1 MPSAEIIAIGT
12 ELLLGENIDTNTAF
26 VARQLRD
33 HGIDLFRTSIVGD
46 NEKRIAEMIRESLLR
61 AEIIITTGGLGP
73 TVDDPTRAAVALA
86 VDRNLEFQESLWEAI
101 QKRFSL
107 LNRSATQNNRSQAF
121 IPEGSIV
128 INNPVGT
135 APAFVVDIG
144 DRMVASLPGV
154 PGEMEVILQE
164 SILPFIQNKYQ
175 LQSVIRSCVLHCSGI
190 GESAVDDQIADLEKS
205 MNPTVGLLAHP
216 GLVDIRITARAENA
230 ASADGLIEPIRSMIR
245 SRLAENIFG
254 EGDETLPSVVFSRL
268 KELQLTLQVYSSGSI
283 LNSLENLL
291 PANIISITK
300 FHRIED
306 DLSLDVAQS
315 KFQSLIQNNL
325 EPGLG
330 VIVDEINDRHELAL
344 LWNWKGRKNQASRY
358 FAGPLVSVDAWKRNV
373 LLDFIRRN
381 LG

>member
-33 HGIDLFRTSIVGD
+33 HGIDLYRTSIVGD
-46 NEKRIAEMIRESLLR
+46 NEKRIAEMIRESLSR

-205 MNPTVGLLAHP
+205 INPTVGLLAHP

-230 ASADGLIEPIRSMIR
+230 ASADGLIEPVRSMIR

-254 EGDETLPSVVFSRL
+254 EGDETLPSVVFSLL
-268 KELQLTLQVYSSGSI
+268 KELQLTLHVYSSGNI

-291 PANIISITK
+291 PANIIS
-300 FHRIED
+300 
-306 DLSLDVAQS
+306 
-315 KFQSLIQNNL
+315 
-325 EPGLG
+325 
-330 VIVDEINDRHELAL
+330 VIKIPPN
-344 LWNWKGRKNQASRY
+344 
-358 FAGPLVSVDAWKRNV
+358 
-373 LLDFIRRN
+373 RR
-381 LG
+381 

>member
-1 MPSAEIIAIGT
+1 MPTAEIIAIGT

-33 HGIDLFRTSIVGD
+33 HGIDLYRTSIVGD
-46 NEKRIAEMIRESLLR
+46 NEMRISEIIRESLSR

-73 TVDDPTRAAVALA
+73 TVDDPTRAAVARA
-86 VDRNLEFQESLWEAI
+86 FDRDLEFQESLWEAI

-107 LNRSATQNNRSQAF
+107 LNRSATQNNRSQAY
-121 IPEGSIV
+121 IPKGSIV

-135 APAFVVDIG
+135 APAFVVDNG
-144 DRMVASLPGV
+144 DRMLASLPGV

-164 SILPFIQNKYQ
+164 SILPFILNKYQ
-175 LQSVIRSCVLHCSGI
+175 LRSVIRSCVLHCSGI

-230 ASADGLIEPIRSMIR
+230 ASVDGLIEPVRSTIR

-254 EGDETLPSVVFSRL
+254 EGDETLPSVVFNRL
-268 KELQLTLQVYSSGSI
+268 KDLNLTLHVFSPESV
-283 LNSLENLL
+283 LNSLENLS
-291 PANIISITK
+291 PAKRISVMT

-306 DLSLDVAQS
+306 DISIDVIQNN
-315 KFQSLIQNNL
+315 FQSLIHNFQ
-325 EPGLG
+325 EPCLG
-330 VIVDEINDRHELAL
+330 VIVDELNDRHELGL
-344 LWNWKGRKNQASRY
+344 LWDWNGRKNQASRF
-358 FAGPLVSVDAWKRNV
+358 FAGPRVSVDAWIRNV